1 MHDTE
6 IIMSE
11 ISEGIENGK
20 GCVIFDFG
28 CFFPYGNNLIFDFSL
43 GLEKFSDKKLNHRYP
58 NKAYHTISKKYGKR
72 VSKIGYP
79 CFFDFDEAAP
89 NLNTWLLS
97 LTVGADSEEN
107 AVQLIFP
114 LILNVTKEKPVCA
127 LSLRYNLIEQIFTFQ
142 THQPSE
148 DGFGWTTCYWTN
160 DDEFEDDDNVV
171 RFEIPERIENSRTL
185 IYNTAIMPVAC
196 EIDKLLIM

>member
-11 ISEGIENGK
+11 ISDEIKNGK

-28 CFFPYGNNLIFDFSL
+28 CFFPYKNNLIFDFSL

-58 NKAYHTISKKYGKR
+58 NKAYHTISKKYGKK

-79 CFFDFDEAAP
+79 YFFDFDETAP
-89 NLNTWLLS
+89 NFNTWLLS
-97 LTVGADSEEN
+97 LTVGMDSVEN

-127 LSLRYNLIEQIFTFQ
+127 LSLRYNFIEQTFTFQ
-142 THQPSE
+142 THKPSD
-148 DGFGWTTCYWTN
+148 DGIGWTSCYWTN
-160 DDEFEDDDNVV
+160 DDKFKYDDNVV
-171 RFEIPERIENSRTL
+171 RFDIPEKIENSGTL
-185 IYNTAIMPVAC
+185 IYSNAIVPVAC
-196 EIDKLLIM
+196 KVNKLLI